1 MKKKIF
7 VLFLFIVLLNI
18 LVSPKNKSLVTVFNE
33 DLKTAS
39 SDDYKIYTV
48 YTSTD
53 NINTNNLKEI
63 LNNFNSKYINIMP
76 YINDIYK
83 NKIENQIN
91 YYQLDTTN
99 YEISI
104 TRFIDNYLKV
114 LKSNGL
120 YKDINMV
127 NVEGVKIS
135 KIEVFTSINEL
146 NKIINKYPNVTYNS
160 LNKN

>member
-53 NINTNNLKEI
+53 NINTNNLKAI

-76 YINDIYK
+76 YISDIYK
-83 NKIENQIN
+83 DKIENQIN

-146 NKIINKYPNVTYNS
+146 NKIINKYPNVTYN
-160 LNKN
+160 

>member
-7 VLFLFIVLLNI
+7 ILLLFIVLLNI
-18 LVSPKNKSLVTVFNE
+18 LINPKNKSLVTVFNE

-76 YINDIYK
+76 YINAVNERSKELAKKYHVMSIPTVVVIKDG
-83 NKIENQIN
+83 
-91 YYQLDTTN
+91 QLVDR
-99 YEISI
+99 S
-104 TRFIDNYLKV
+104 V
-114 LKSNGL
+114 
-120 YKDINMV
+120 
-127 NVEGVKIS
+127 GVKA
-135 KIEVFTSINEL
+135 KEEL
-146 NKIINKYPNVTYNS
+146 KAMIK
-160 LNKN
+160 